1 MEQVIRRRIIG
12 SLFALALL
20 SGAAM
25 AFQPQVAYADDGR
38 DSAPQTLV
46 VTEVEPR
53 SSADSAYS
61 FSMSG
66 NGTNGT
72 SGRVKDNDSSSY
84 VRIDSITKSCR
95 MYIDGADGKYGPWS
109 NCTVNGYANA
119 TRVGKWRI
127 MNYVNEWGYDYARLT
142 AWANNG
148 ATSLYGVWSPDSV
161 GSYPSINA

>member
-1 MEQVIRRRIIG
+1 MELVIRKGIVG
-12 SLFALALL
+12 SFLAAVLL
-20 SGAAM
+20 AGVAVVV
-25 AFQPQVAYADDGR
+25 QPQVAYADDGR

-46 VTEVEPR
+46 VTEAEPR
-53 SSADSAYS
+53 SASDSAYS

-72 SGRVKDNDSSSY
+72 SGRSKDNDSSSY
-84 VRIDSITKSCR
+84 VKISSITNSCR
-95 MYIDGADGKYGPWS
+95 MYIDGAHGKYGSWN

-119 TRVGKWRI
+119 TRAGNWRI
-127 MNYVNEWGYDYARLT
+127 MNYVNEWGYSYARLT

-161 GSYPSINA
+161 GTYPSINA